1 MGFEE
6 WFGEMVK
13 KGGWLGQWLWEM
25 LGFVKVGFR
34 GPVML
39 EFLRLVKGEI
49 R

>member
-6 WFGEMVK
+6 WFSEMVK

-25 LGFVKVGFR
+25 LGLVKVGFR
-34 GPVML
+34 ELVML
-39 EFLRLVKGEI
+39 EFLGLVMGKM

>member
-1 MGFEE
+1 MGSEE

-25 LGFVKVGFR
+25 LGLVKVGFR

-39 EFLRLVKGEI
+39 GFLELVMAEI

>member
-6 WFGEMVK
+6 WFSEMVK

-25 LGFVKVGFR
+25 LGLVKVGFCR
-34 GPVML
+34 PVML
-39 EFLRLVKGEI
+39 EFLGLVMWKI